1 MTEEK
6 TGVEPEVV
14 EELEGTLDPVVEE
27 EPAVEPDVEVEEE
40 LEAEPVDKRGVPL
53 KNRIAELERKLS
65 ASGVREDSYKELLT
79 NLNKNTTK
87 EHETQV
93 ADAIASLS
101 DDRFEAVNI
110 DAKTAKVLRESQYR
124 EAQRAIA
131 DRIAEADSQNKAN
144 QTTNK
149 EFNANR
155 IDAIK
160 DAQAGLNGD
169 FGNLIVD
176 NGNGGVRY
184 DGESP
189 LFKRAKEIFDR
200 SPKLQ
205 NLAAG
210 PAIAAQKAEVEL
222 TREKYGKSNTKKTSK
237 AEKLKG
243 TSAGRGGDGK
253 GVKVGGKFHR
263 KLSINEFDKLSRE
276 ERSEYNIWQVDHDT
290 K

>member
-1 MTEEK
+1 MPEEREA
-6 TGVEPEVV
+6 GAEPEVV
-14 EELEGTLDPVVEE
+14 EELEGTLDPVVEP
-27 EPAVEPDVEVEEE
+27 EPAAEEGVEGKVEPA
-40 LEAEPVDKRGVPL
+40 AEPVDKRGVPL
-53 KNRIAELERKLS
+53 KNRIAELERKLN

-79 NLNKNTTK
+79 NLNKNK

-93 ADAIASLS
+93 ADAIASIS

-149 EFNANR
+149 EFIANR
-155 IDAIK
+155 LDSIK
-160 DAQAGLNGD
+160 DAQEGLNGE
-169 FGNLIVD
+169 FGNLVVD
-176 NGNGGVRY
+176 DGAGGVRY

-243 TSAGRGGDGK
+243 TSAGRAEM
-253 GVKVGGKFHR
+253 VR
-263 KLSINEFDKLSRE
+263 A
-276 ERSEYNIWQVDHDT
+276 
-290 K
+290 

>member
-1 MTEEK
+1 MPEEREA
-6 TGVEPEVV
+6 GAEPEVV
-14 EELEGTLDPVVEE
+14 EELEGTLDPVVEP
-27 EPAVEPDVEVEEE
+27 EPAAEEGVEGKVEPA
-40 LEAEPVDKRGVPL
+40 AEPVDKRGVPL
-53 KNRIAELERKLS
+53 KNRIAELERKLN

-79 NLNKNTTK
+79 NLNKNK

-93 ADAIASLS
+93 ADAIASIS

-160 DAQAGLNGD
+160 DTQEGLNGE
-169 FGNLIVD
+169 FGNLVVD
-176 NGNGGVRY
+176 DGAGGVRY

-263 KLSINEFDKLSRE
+263 KLSINEFDRLSRE
-276 ERSEYNIWQVDHDT
+276 ERSEYNIWQADHDT

>member
-1 MTEEK
+1 MPEEREA
-6 TGVEPEVV
+6 GAEPEVV
-14 EELEGTLDPVVEE
+14 EELEGTLDPVVEP
-27 EPAVEPDVEVEEE
+27 EPAAEPGVEGEGEP
-40 LEAEPVDKRGVPL
+40 EAEPVDERGVPL
-53 KNRIAELERKLS
+53 KNRIAELERKLN

-79 NLNKNTTK
+79 NLNKNK

-93 ADAIASLS
+93 ADAIASIS

-263 KLSINEFDKLSRE
+263 KLSINEFDRLSRE
-276 ERSEYNIWQVDHDT
+276 ERSEYNIWQADHDT

>member
-6 TGVEPEVV
+6 AGVEPEVV
-14 EELEGTLDPVVEE
+14 EELEGTLDPVVEPD
-27 EPAVEPDVEVEEE
+27 PAVEPDVEGEVEP
-40 LEAEPVDKRGVPL
+40 EAEPVDERGVPL

-101 DDRFEAVNI
+101 DDEFNAVGI
-110 DAKTAKVLRESQYR
+110 APDVAKVLRRSQYV

-131 DRIAEADSQNKAN
+131 ARIAEADSQNKAN

-149 EFNANR
+149 EFIANR
-155 IDAIK
+155 LDSIK
-160 DAQAGLNGD
+160 DAQEGLNGE
-169 FGNLIVD
+169 FGNLVVD
-176 NGNGGVRY
+176 DGAGGVRY

-222 TREKYGKSNTKKTSK
+222 TREKYGKSDTKKISK

-243 TSAGRGGDGK
+243 TASGRGGDGK

>member
-1 MTEEK
+1 MPEEREA
-6 TGVEPEVV
+6 GAEPEVV
-14 EELEGTLDPVVEE
+14 EELEGTLDPVVEP
-27 EPAVEPDVEVEEE
+27 EPAAEEGVEGKVEPA
-40 LEAEPVDKRGVPL
+40 AEPVDKRGVPL
-53 KNRIAELERKLS
+53 KNRIAELERKLN

-79 NLNKNTTK
+79 NLNKNK

-93 ADAIASLS
+93 ADAIASIS

>member
-1 MTEEK
+1 MPEEREA
-6 TGVEPEVV
+6 GAEPEVV
-14 EELEGTLDPVVEE
+14 EELEGTLDPVVEP
-27 EPAVEPDVEVEEE
+27 EPAAEEGVEGKVEP
-40 LEAEPVDKRGVPL
+40 EAEPVDERGVPL
-53 KNRIAELERKLS
+53 KNRIAELERKLN

-79 NLNKNTTK
+79 NLNKNK

-93 ADAIASLS
+93 ADAIASIS

-263 KLSINEFDKLSRE
+263 KLSINEFDRLSRE
-276 ERSEYNIWQVDHDT
+276 ERSEYNIWQADHDT

>member
-53 KNRIAELERKLS
+53 KNRIAELERKLN

-79 NLNKNTTK
+79 NLNKNK

-93 ADAIASLS
+93 ADAIASIS

-263 KLSINEFDKLSRE
+263 KLSEGEWDKLSKDDKTA
-276 ERSEYNIWQVDHDT
+276 YNIWQVDQDT

>member
-1 MTEEK
+1 MPEEREA
-6 TGVEPEVV
+6 GAEPEVV
-14 EELEGTLDPVVEE
+14 EELEGTLDPVVEP
-27 EPAVEPDVEVEEE
+27 EPAAEPGVEVVVEP
-40 LEAEPVDKRGVPL
+40 EAEPEDERGVPL
-53 KNRIAELERKLS
+53 KNRIAELERKLN

-79 NLNKNTTK
+79 NLNKNK

-93 ADAIASLS
+93 ADAIASIS

-160 DAQAGLNGD
+160 DAQEGLNGE
-169 FGNLIVD
+169 FGNLVKD
-176 NGNGGVRY
+176 DGNGGVRY

-222 TREKYGKSNTKKTSK
+222 TREKYGKSSTKKTSK

>member
-1 MTEEK
+1 MPEEREA
-6 TGVEPEVV
+6 GAEPEVV
-14 EELEGTLDPVVEE
+14 EELEGTLDPVVEP
-27 EPAVEPDVEVEEE
+27 EPAAEEGVEGKVEP
-40 LEAEPVDKRGVPL
+40 EAEPVDKRGVPL
-53 KNRIAELERKLS
+53 KNRIAELERKLN

-79 NLNKNTTK
+79 NLNKNK

-93 ADAIASLS
+93 ADAIASIS

-276 ERSEYNIWQVDHDT
+276 ERSEYNIWQADHDT

>member
-1 MTEEK
+1 MPEEREA
-6 TGVEPEVV
+6 GAEPEVV
-14 EELEGTLDPVVEE
+14 EELEGTLDPVVAP
-27 EPAVEPDVEVEEE
+27 EPAAEPGVEGEGEP
-40 LEAEPVDKRGVPL
+40 EAEPVDERGVPL
-53 KNRIAELERKLS
+53 KNRIAELERKLN

-79 NLNKNTTK
+79 NLNKNK

-93 ADAIASLS
+93 ADAIASIS

-263 KLSINEFDKLSRE
+263 KLSINEFDRLSRE
-276 ERSEYNIWQVDHDT
+276 ERSEYNIWQADHDT

>member
-1 MTEEK
+1 MPEEREA
-6 TGVEPEVV
+6 GAEPEVV
-14 EELEGTLDPVVEE
+14 EELEGTLDPVVEP
-27 EPAVEPDVEVEEE
+27 EPAAEEGVEGKVEPA
-40 LEAEPVDKRGVPL
+40 AEPVDKRGVPL
-53 KNRIAELERKLS
+53 KNRIAELERKLN

-79 NLNKNTTK
+79 NLNKNK

-93 ADAIASLS
+93 ADAIASIS

-263 KLSINEFDKLSRE
+263 KLSINEFDRLSRE
-276 ERSEYNIWQVDHDT
+276 ERSEYNIWQADHDT

>member
-1 MTEEK
+1 MPEEREA
-6 TGVEPEVV
+6 GAEPEVV
-14 EELEGTLDPVVEE
+14 EELEGTLDPVVEP
-27 EPAVEPDVEVEEE
+27 EPAAEPGVEGEGEP
-40 LEAEPVDKRGVPL
+40 EAEPVDERGVPL
-53 KNRIAELERKLS
+53 KNRIAELERKLN

-79 NLNKNTTK
+79 NLNKNK

-93 ADAIASLS
+93 ADAIASIS

-276 ERSEYNIWQVDHDT
+276 ERSEYNIWQADHDT

>member
-1 MTEEK
+1 MSEENA
-6 TGVEPEVV
+6 GAEPEVV

-144 QTTNK
+144 QS
-149 EFNANR
+149 ANQQYEAIR
-155 IDAIK
+155 VDALK
-160 DAQAGLNGD
+160 GVQDGLDED
-169 FGNLIVD
+169 FGDLIVVE
-176 NGNGGVRY
+176 GNGFRY
-184 DGESP
+184 DVNSP
-189 LFKRAKEIFDR
+189 IFKRAKEIYTR
-200 SPKLQ
+200 SPKLRNQ
-205 NLAAG
+205 ANG
-210 PAIAAQKAEVEL
+210 EAIAALEAKVEL
-222 TREKYGKSNTKKTSK
+222 TREKYGKSDTKKPSK
-237 AEKLKG
+237 AERLKG
-243 TSAGRGGDGK
+243 SSSGRGGEGK

-263 KLSINEFDKLSRE
+263 KLSEREFTKLSRE
-276 ERSEYNIWQVDHDT
+276 DKHEYNVWETMERT

>member
-1 MTEEK
+1 MPEEREA
-6 TGVEPEVV
+6 GAEPEVV
-14 EELEGTLDPVVEE
+14 EELEGTLDPVVEP
-27 EPAVEPDVEVEEE
+27 EPAAEPGVEGEGEP
-40 LEAEPVDKRGVPL
+40 EAEPVDERGVPL
-53 KNRIAELERKLS
+53 KNRIAELERKLN

-79 NLNKNTTK
+79 NLNKNK

-93 ADAIASLS
+93 ADAIASIS